1 VGRRSAYRLAGVVAS
16 ALALGA
22 CGTVLHALDPIQLK
36 VERST
41 TYYDVR
47 GVTSDEIIE
56 YLEQHSQTDPQGR
69 RLVGSTA
76 SSIRLAWSALPQ
88 SASCYLQ
95 RLTID
100 QKLVVTLPRHEYADT
115 LGAEARANWDA
126 LVTHIAEHEQR
137 HVDIELDAARK
148 MEREIRAMPAEPNCP
163 GLKSA
168 IDAVLSMN
176 RAAAA
181 RAHRQFHAEEAARR
195 QAARRPIETLVD
207 SKRARLAIVDAEIWG
222 VDRMLADL
230 ARRQPA
236 TQGQAKAVEA
246 DRAVALEK
254 EDALARRAK
263 LEEESKD
270 LRATIDRLVEKL
282 KFTW

>member
-1 VGRRSAYRLAGVVAS
+1 VARSTCGLVGVVAS

-22 CGTVLHALDPIQLK
+22 CGTVLKALDPVQLK

-56 YLEQHSQTDPQGR
+56 YLEQHSLTGPLGQR
-69 RLVGSTA
+69 AVGTTGG
-76 SSIRLAWSALPQ
+76 SIRLAWSALPQ
-88 SASCYLQ
+88 STSCYLQ

-100 QKLVVTLPRHEYADT
+100 LKLVVTLPRHAYADS
-115 LGAEARANWDA
+115 LGGDARADWDA

-137 HVDIELDAARK
+137 HVDIELDAAQR
-148 MEREIRAMPAEPNCP
+148 MERDIRALPTEPDCS

-168 IDAVLSMN
+168 IEAVSKTN

-181 RAHRQFHAEEAARR
+181 RAHRQFHAEDAARR
-195 QAARRPIETLVD
+195 LAARRPIEALVD
-207 SKRARLAIVDAEIWG
+207 SKRERLAIVDAEIWG
-222 VDRMLADL
+222 IDRVPADQDT
-230 ARRQPA
+230 R
-236 TQGQAKAVEA
+236 
-246 DRAVALEK
+246 
-254 EDALARRAK
+254 ARRAK

-270 LRATIDRLVEKL
+270 LRATIDRLTEKL